1 MKLILITLCFISI
14 SAFAAPDQILLL
26 RHAEKQAGKDPSLT
40 DRGKQR
46 AIWLA
51 DFLSEYQPNKLF
63 TTDYKRTK
71 ETLAPLAKKQQITVV
86 IYNPRE
92 LSAFAEKLKKL
103 NGTIVVAGHSNTT
116 PKLAGLLTGKKYKQF
131 DEKEFDS
138 YFEIKRIDTQ
148 YIAKLKKM
156 GLK

>member
-1 MKLILITLCFISI
+1 MKLILITLCLISI
-14 SAFAAPDQILLL
+14 SAFAAPDQILLF

-40 DRGKQR
+40 DSGKQR

-92 LSAFAEKLKKL
+92 LDAFAEKLKKL
-103 NGTIVVAGHSNTT
+103 NGTIVVVGHSNTT
-116 PKLAGLLTGKKYKQF
+116 PKLAGLLTGKTYKQF

-138 YFEIKRIDTQ
+138 YFEIKRIDTL
-148 YIAKLKKM
+148 YIAKLKEM